1 MQATRDF
8 LQSGDSGSVHLI
20 DLLRDVLRFHEW
32 RYYVRS
38 DPLISDSEYDRLFQL
53 LKNIESKHPDLIRPD
68 SPTQRV
74 AEILTK
80 DFEVVEHSIPMLS
93 LDNSYN
99 EADLYD
105 WSKRVHDLCESEDV
119 EYVVEP
125 KLDGSSIAL
134 IYQQDI
140 FSRAAT
146 RGNGTQGEEIS
157 SNARVIRSVP
167 LKTKLSDSG
176 IIRAEVRGEVVIA
189 RDAFKAFNTERIE
202 QGLPLMANPR
212 NAASGA
218 LRMINPKEVEKRNL
232 TAILYQLGMAEDL
245 AGRSLLGREIKSH
258 TQALKTLEEA
268 GFKTTYPQAKIC
280 HNMKEVLSVIHEWDS
295 ERENFPFE
303 TDGMVIK
310 VNHFEQQEKCGR
322 TAHHPRWAIAFKFK
336 AKQATTKL
344 LDVEYQVGRTG
355 TINPVAKLEP
365 VVLAGVTISSVSLFN
380 EEVIKEKNLMIR
392 DTVLVERAGEVIP
405 YIVKSVAEARNGNE
419 KAIFFPSHCPSCDS
433 KLVKPEEEAAWR
445 CINAECPAQAI
456 EKLKHYVSKNAMDI
470 DGLGDKMVARLY
482 ELKLLKHIPDIY
494 QLDYNQI
501 QQLEGYGEKSIEKL
515 KASIETSKQQPLHRL
530 IFALGIRF
538 VGQNTSKTIAASIG
552 NLLELTNWSA
562 EALMEL
568 EDVGTKVA
576 SSITSFM
583 ANPSNQELIETLQ
596 KLGINTSN
604 NQMLSDPDS
613 ALAGKTFLFTGS
625 LSSLSRSEAAHLLE
639 PLGGKLMNTVS
650 KKLDYLVVGKS
661 PGSKLTKAQAI
672 STITIL
678 DEQEFLKL
686 IKK

>member
-1 MQATRDF
+1 
-8 LQSGDSGSVHLI
+8 
-20 DLLRDVLRFHEW
+20 
-32 RYYVRS
+32 
-38 DPLISDSEYDRLFQL
+38 
-53 LKNIESKHPDLIRPD
+53 
-68 SPTQRV
+68 
-74 AEILTK
+74 
-80 DFEVVEHSIPMLS
+80 
-93 LDNSYN
+93 
-99 EADLYD
+99 
-105 WSKRVHDLCESEDV
+105 
-119 EYVVEP
+119 
-125 KLDGSSIAL
+125 
-134 IYQQDI
+134 
-140 FSRAAT
+140 
-146 RGNGTQGEEIS
+146 
-157 SNARVIRSVP
+157 
-167 LKTKLSDSG
+167 
-176 IIRAEVRGEVVIA
+176 
-189 RDAFKAFNTERIE
+189 
-202 QGLPLMANPR
+202 
-212 NAASGA
+212 
-218 LRMINPKEVEKRNL
+218 
-232 TAILYQLGMAEDL
+232 
-245 AGRSLLGREIKSH
+245 
-258 TQALKTLEEA
+258 
-268 GFKTTYPQAKIC
+268 
-280 HNMKEVLSVIHEWDS
+280 
-295 ERENFPFE
+295 
-303 TDGMVIK
+303 
-310 VNHFEQQEKCGR
+310 
-322 TAHHPRWAIAFKFK
+322 
-336 AKQATTKL
+336 
-344 LDVEYQVGRTG
+344 
-355 TINPVAKLEP
+355 
-365 VVLAGVTISSVSLFN
+365 
-380 EEVIKEKNLMIR
+380 MIR